1 MTVVD
6 QMGRELH
13 LKNTPKRVISLV
25 PSITEYLIDI
35 GVEVVGRTKF
45 CIHPS
50 DQVSDIKIIGG
61 TKNFRFEVIDSLKP
75 DLIIGNKEENFEKGI
90 NQLSDK
96 FPVWMSDILT
106 LEDSFDMMTRLG
118 EILDQEE
125 GANHQVAK
133 VSNNLSKFKDSKK
146 GNALYLIWANPW
158 MAVGR
163 DTFIDDML
171 GYLGFKNI
179 IEETRYPVLDESR
192 LLEINPTTVL
202 LSSEPFPFQQKHKEL
217 LQNLL
222 PKANILDVDG
232 EAYSWYGS
240 RLSKVVF

>member
-1 MTVVD
+1 MKVVD

-13 LKNTPKRVISLV
+13 LKNIPKRVISLV

-45 CIHPS
+45 CIYPKES
-50 DQVSDIKIIGG
+50 VSTIQVIGG
-61 TKNFRFEVIDSLKP
+61 TKNFRFEVIDSLEP

-96 FPVWMSDILT
+96 FPVWMSDIST
-106 LEDSFDMMTRLG
+106 LKDSFDMMTRLG
-118 EILDQEE
+118 EIFDQQKE
-125 GANHQVAK
+125 ANHQILE
-133 VSNNLSKFKDSKK
+133 VSKHLLKFKNSKT
-146 GNALYLIWANPW
+146 GNALYLIWADPW

-163 DTFIDDML
+163 ETFIDDML
-171 GYLGFKNI
+171 GYIGFQNI
-179 IEETRYPVLDESR
+179 VKEARYPVLDESQIVK
-192 LLEINPTTVL
+192 INPEVVL
-202 LSSEPFPFQQKHKEL
+202 LSSEPFPFKEKHKVL
-217 LQNLL
+217 LQSLL
-222 PKANILDVDG
+222 PKAEIMDVDG